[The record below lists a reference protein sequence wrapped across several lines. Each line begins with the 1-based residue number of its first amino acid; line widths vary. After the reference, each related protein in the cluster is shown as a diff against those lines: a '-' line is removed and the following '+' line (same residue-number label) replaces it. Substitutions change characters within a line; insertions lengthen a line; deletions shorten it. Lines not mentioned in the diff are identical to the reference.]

1 MMIEERKGN
10 INTNTNSNILQNIIL
25 ENREKLSISGVLDVL
40 SFDDQIVIL
49 ETELGLLTVKGD
61 NLRINKLSLD
71 TAEVIIDGEI
81 YNLGYSE
88 KDTNQKSG
96 GIFNKIFR

>member
-1 MMIEERKGN
+1 MTIDERKN
-10 INTNTNSNILQNIIL
+10 NNTIQNSNCVQNLIL

-49 ETELGLLTVKGD
+49 ETELGLLTVKGE

-71 TAEVIIDGEI
+71 TAEVIVDGEI

-88 KDTNQKSG
+88 KDLEKKSGG

>member
-1 MMIEERKGN
+1 MTIDERKN
-10 INTNTNSNILQNIIL
+10 NNLQTNNVIQNLVL

-49 ETELGLLTVKGD
+49 ETELGLLTVKGE

-71 TAEVIIDGEI
+71 TAEVIVDGEI

-88 KDTNQKSG
+88 KELEKKNSG
-96 GIFNKIFR
+96 GILNKIFR

>member
-1 MMIEERKGN
+1 MTVEERKGASN
-10 INTNTNSNILQNIIL
+10 INTGVIQNIIL

-71 TAEVIIDGEI
+71 TAEVIVDGEI

-88 KDTNQKSG
+88 KDSNQKSG
-96 GIFNKIFR
+96 GLFNKIFR

>member
-1 MMIEERKGN
+1 MTIDERKN
-10 INTNTNSNILQNIIL
+10 NNSATNGSVIQNLVL

-49 ETELGLLTVKGD
+49 ETQLGLLTVKGE

-71 TAEVIIDGEI
+71 TAEVIVDGEI
-81 YNLGYSE
+81 FSLGYSE
-88 KDTNQKSG
+88 KDIDKKSG
-96 GIFNKIFR
+96 GGILGKIFR

>member
-1 MMIEERKGN
+1 MTMDERKN
-10 INTNTNSNILQNIIL
+10 SMNTMNNVVQNIVL

-49 ETELGLLTVKGD
+49 ETELGLLTVKGE

-71 TAEVIIDGEI
+71 TSEVTIDGTI
-81 YNLGYSE
+81 YQLAYSE
-88 KDTNQKSG
+88 KDSMEKG
-96 GIFNKIFR
+96 GGLLGKIFK

>member
-1 MMIEERKGN
+1 MTIDERKNNNAVQN
-10 INTNTNSNILQNIIL
+10 INSIQNLVL

-49 ETELGLLTVKGD
+49 ETELGLLTVKGE

-71 TAEVIIDGEI
+71 TAEVIVDGEI
-81 YNLGYSE
+81 YSLGYSE
-88 KDTNQKSG
+88 KNAEKKNGG
-96 GIFNKIFR
+96 GILGKIFR